1 MGGVAGQTTVSASY
15 GAEPGLRFALVLDGK
30 GGCRQI
36 DWAAACTWRP
46 ADGMIWLHLE
56 RDDPVAAQ
64 WLNTKAGIDP
74 VVAEALLAEE
84 SRPRVEPIEEGLLII
99 LRGVCATAPDEVQN
113 PALED
118 APPDIDLVPIHLW
131 VEANRLI
138 SLRDK
143 GHYITALRDIRRAL
157 HVGKGPKHA
166 GDLLAQI
173 ADKLVRDLEPV
184 LDSMDEEVDEL
195 DEMIFHGE
203 AGEVRERLKLLRRR
217 SVQLRR
223 YLAPQRDALNR
234 MEHDDAEWLVERDKL
249 RLREVTDKLMRFIE
263 YLDAIRDR
271 TTILHDDLST
281 VISERIARN
290 SNRLAALAALLLPPS
305 VVAGLFGMNVGG
317 IPGVNDTWAFVVIVF
332 FVTITSIAT
341 LWILKRINW
350 L

>member
-1 MGGVAGQTTVSASY
+1 MAGQTAVSASY
-15 GAEPGLRFALVLDGK
+15 GAEPGLRFALVLDGR

-56 RDDPVAAQ
+56 RDDLVAAQ

-84 SRPRVEPIEEGLLII
+84 SRPRVEPIDEGLLII

-113 PALED
+113 APLED
-118 APPDIDLVPIHLW
+118 APPEIDLVPIHLW
-131 VEANRLI
+131 VEANRVI

-173 ADKLVRDLEPV
+173 GDKLVRDLEPV

-234 MEHDDAEWLVERDKL
+234 MEHDDAEWLDERDKL